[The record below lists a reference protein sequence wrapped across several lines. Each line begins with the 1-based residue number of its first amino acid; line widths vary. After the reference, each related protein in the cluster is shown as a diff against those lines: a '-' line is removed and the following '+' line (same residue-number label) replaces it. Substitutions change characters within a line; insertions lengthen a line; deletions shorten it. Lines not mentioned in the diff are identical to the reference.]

1 MKMKVTRKEIMNNFV
16 KVVYVP
22 YCEASTLLRYADPIG
37 YNAGVYGWNFD
48 LYAFGNVAV
57 CTGYRNL
64 PGTRANNYREYEK
77 KARKILDR
85 PVQYV
90 DEYKSKVRKPIER
103 LLKEF
108 IEQA

>member
-1 MKMKVTRKEIMNNFV
+1 MKMKVTRREIMNGFA

-57 CTGYRNL
+57 C

>member
-1 MKMKVTRKEIMNNFV
+1 MKMHVTRKQIMDNFQ
-16 KVVYVP
+16 KVVYIP
-22 YCEASTLLRYADPIG
+22 YCEAETLLRFSSPIG
-37 YNAGVYGWNFD
+37 YNSGVYGWNFD

-57 CTGYRNL
+57 CTGYRNF
-64 PGTRANNYREYEK
+64 PGTRAKNVREFEK

-85 PVQYV
+85 PVRYA
-90 DEYKSKVRKPIER
+90 DEYRR

>member
-1 MKMKVTRKEIMNNFV
+1 MKMKVTRKEVMDNFV

-22 YCEASTLLRYADPIG
+22 YCGADTLLRYADPIG

-77 KARKILDR
+77 KARKILAR
-85 PVQYV
+85 PVQYA
-90 DEYKSKVRKPIER
+90 DEYKTKVRKPIER

>member
-22 YCEASTLLRYADPIG
+22 YCEASTLLRYASPIG

-90 DEYKSKVRKPIER
+90 DEYKTKVRKPIER